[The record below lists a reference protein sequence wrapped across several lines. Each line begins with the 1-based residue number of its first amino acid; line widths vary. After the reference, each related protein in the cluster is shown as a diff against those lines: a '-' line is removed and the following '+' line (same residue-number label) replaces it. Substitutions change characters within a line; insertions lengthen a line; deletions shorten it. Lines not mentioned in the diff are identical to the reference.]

1 MIPSIPKV
9 LGPEPW
15 ITRTYPKAVL
25 SRFKHHLWG
34 RSYLPSRRRKA
45 EKWEQVQPCSELS
58 KRDSQG
64 LESGIFSLPNSMGR
78 GKQKRSKRGVLY
90 ATLTNF
96 PEQIALSG
104 DFSFPICT
112 MALRCLLI
120 HLFTSCC
127 SHEQSPKWS
136 ILTPPQTIYSLLIKN
151 EWNMQ
156 QSTKSKKKGGGRG
169 SQIFYI
175 FHNLAYVIRRNLHLL
190 IHHYS
195 ALQII
200 KSVSWL

>member
-9 LGPEPW
+9 PGPEPW

-25 SRFKHHLWG
+25 SRLKDHLWG
-34 RSYLPSRRRKA
+34 RRYLPSRWRRA

-58 KRDSQG
+58 KRTSQG
-64 LESGIFSLPNSMGR
+64 LESGIFSPPNSMGR
-78 GKQKRSKRGVLY
+78 GKQKRSVRGVHY
-90 ATLTNF
+90 ATLTNLSG
-96 PEQIALSG
+96 QIALFG

-112 MALRCLLI
+112 MALHCLLI

-127 SHEQSPKWS
+127 SHQQSPKWS

-156 QSTKSKKKGGGRG
+156 QSTKSKKKKKGGEVKYFT
-169 SQIFYI
+169 S
-175 FHNLAYVIRRNLHLL
+175 
-190 IHHYS
+190 S
-195 ALQII
+195 II
-200 KSVSWL
+200 

>member
-9 LGPEPW
+9 PGPEPW

-96 PEQIALSG
+96 PEQITLSG

-127 SHEQSPKWS
+127 SHQQLPKWS

-156 QSTKSKKKGGGRG
+156 QSTKSKKKGRGGEVKYFT
-169 SQIFYI
+169 S
-175 FHNLAYVIRRNLHLL
+175 
-190 IHHYS
+190 S
-195 ALQII
+195 II
-200 KSVSWL
+200 